1 MSGRAGSITTDIIAD
16 GLVFNTDPANRASY
30 VDGNTQTFNTTNFL
44 QSGSIS
50 GATFDNQFGPS
61 WNFDGTDETITYNL
75 GDTLADSQHMT
86 IGVWMRLDSY
96 SSKGQ
101 FGIQTA
107 TDQNFECNVY
117 SNQLRFNLRNGSN
130 TYAYISNFQ
139 NIVAIGEWFYYVGW
153 FDGTQSGNDRTKLY
167 INGVNVSFDVQNGTA
182 PSSLPNFSSTD
193 VFYLGRTVSAAW
205 YNDGRISNTHIY
217 NRSLSST
224 EVLHNY
230 NALKGRFGL

>member
-1 MSGRAGSITTDIIAD
+1 MNFGSIRTPIIPD

-30 VDGNTQTFNTTNFL
+30 VDGDIETLNTINST

-61 WNFDGTDETITYNL
+61 WNFDGTNDRITYNL
-75 GDTLADSQHMT
+75 GDTLAGSQHMT
-86 IGVWMRLDSY
+86 IGLWMRLDSY

-107 TDQNFECNVY
+107 TNQDFECNTY
-117 SNQLRFNLRNGSN
+117 SNQLRFNLRNNSN
-130 TYAYISNFQ
+130 TYAYVSNFQ
-139 NIVAIGEWFYYVGW
+139 NIVATGEWFYYVGW
-153 FDGTQSGNDRTKLY
+153 FDGTQSGNARTKLY
-167 INGVNVSFDVQNGTA
+167 INGVNVPFDVQNGTA

-193 VFYLGRTVSAAW
+193 VFYLGRAVSAAW

-217 NRSLSST
+217 NRSLSDS
-224 EVLHNY
+224 EILHNY